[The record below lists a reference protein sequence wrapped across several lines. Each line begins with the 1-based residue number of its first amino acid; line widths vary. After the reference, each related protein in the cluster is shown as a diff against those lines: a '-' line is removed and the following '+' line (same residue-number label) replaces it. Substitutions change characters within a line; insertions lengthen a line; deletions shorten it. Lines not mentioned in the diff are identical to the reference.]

1 MSSALPGNGQEQY
14 NKELLCKDCKH
25 SRADWLARL
34 IKASRQFSCT
44 LPESWIPPD
53 YDPVIGLTKE
63 GYFQSAV
70 TMRSPWNKTC
80 GAAATKWL
88 PRKKKHLFLMLRK
101 VHFMSDSRTVTSTQ
115 ARKSLLR
122 AFRAKRPLF
131 LWGPPGIGKSEL
143 VEGITEE
150 LGGLMIDLRL
160 GQMEPTDI
168 RGIPFYNKELGKM
181 DWAPP
186 IELPDEEMAKDYPI
200 VVLFLDELNSAAP
213 SVQAAAYQLILNRRI
228 GKYRLPKNVVLVAA
242 GNRESD
248 KGVTYRMP
256 TPLANR
262 FIHQE
267 MKVDFASYQ
276 TWAVQNNIHKDV
288 VGYLS
293 FAKQDLYDFDSKSSS
308 RAFATPRTWTFVSEL
323 LDEDDGD
330 ADTLTNLIAGTVGE
344 GLAVKFMAHR
354 KISARLPNPEDIL
367 SGKVTTLDVKEVSA
381 MYSLVISMCY
391 ELKDAVARKIP
402 DKEFHAM
409 SDNFLGYMMKNFE
422 TELTVMGARIALT
435 TYNLPFQP
443 TKLKNFDEFHQR
455 FGKYILQASA

>member
-1 MSSALPGNGQEQY
+1 MSE
-14 NKELLCKDCKH
+14 
-25 SRADWLARL
+25 
-34 IKASRQFSCT
+34 
-44 LPESWIPPD
+44 
-53 YDPVIGLTKE
+53 
-63 GYFQSAV
+63 
-70 TMRSPWNKTC
+70 
-80 GAAATKWL
+80 
-88 PRKKKHLFLMLRK
+88 
-101 VHFMSDSRTVTSTQ
+101 SRTVTALQ
-115 ARKSLLR
+115 ARKSLLK
-122 AFRAKRPLF
+122 AFEVKRPLF

-143 VEGITEE
+143 VEGITAE

-168 RGIPFYNKELGKM
+168 RGIPFYNKDLGKM

-186 IELPDEEMAKDYPI
+186 VELPDEEIASQYPI
-200 VVLFLDELNSAAP
+200 VVLFLDELNSAPA
-213 SVQAAAYQLILNRRI
+213 SVQSAAYQLILNRRV
-228 GKYRLPKNVVLVAA
+228 GKYRLPDNVVMVAA

-276 TWAVQNNIHKDV
+276 EWAVMNKIHKDV

-308 RAFATPRTWTFVSEL
+308 RAFATPRSWTFVSQL
-323 LDEDDGD
+323 LNDESTDDE
-330 ADTLTNLIAGTVGE
+330 TLTNLIAGTVGE
-344 GLAVKFMAHR
+344 GLAVKFMSHR
-354 KISARLPNPEDIL
+354 KVASRMPNPKDIL
-367 SGKVTTLDVKEVSA
+367 EGKVKDLQVKEVSA

-391 ELKDAVARKIP
+391 ELKAAVETKVE
-402 DKEFHAM
+402 DKKFHEMA
-409 SDNFLGYMMKNFE
+409 DNFLGYMMKNFE

-435 TYNLPFQP
+435 TYDLPFLP

>member
-1 MSSALPGNGQEQY
+1 
-14 NKELLCKDCKH
+14 
-25 SRADWLARL
+25 
-34 IKASRQFSCT
+34 
-44 LPESWIPPD
+44 
-53 YDPVIGLTKE
+53 
-63 GYFQSAV
+63 
-70 TMRSPWNKTC
+70 
-80 GAAATKWL
+80 
-88 PRKKKHLFLMLRK
+88 
-101 VHFMSDSRTVTSTQ
+101 MSDSRTVTATQ
-115 ARKSLLR
+115 ARKSLLK
-122 AFRAKRPLF
+122 AFRVKRPLF

-143 VEGITEE
+143 VEGITND
-150 LGGLMIDLRL
+150 LGGLLIDLRL

-168 RGIPFYNKELGKM
+168 RGIPFYNKDIGKM

-186 IELPDEEMAKDYPI
+186 IELPDEAMAKDYPI

-228 GKYRLPKNVVLVAA
+228 GKYRLPNNVVMVAG

-262 FIHQE
+262 FLHQE
-267 MKVDFASYQ
+267 MKVDFASWQ
-276 TWAVQNNIHKDV
+276 TWAVENKIHPEV

-323 LDEDDGD
+323 LAEDDGD
-330 ADTLTNLIAGTVGE
+330 NDTLTNLIAGTVGE

-354 KISARLPNPEDIL
+354 KVSGRMPNPADIL
-367 SGKVTTLDVKEVSA
+367 SGKVTTLDIKEVSA

-391 ELKDAVARKIP
+391 ELKAAVENKVES
-402 DKEFHAM
+402 KKFHEMA
-409 SDNFLGYMMKNFE
+409 DNFLGYMMKNFE

-435 TYNLPFQP
+435 TYDLPFLP
-443 TKLKNFDEFHQR
+443 TKLKNFDEFHSR

>member
-1 MSSALPGNGQEQY
+1 
-14 NKELLCKDCKH
+14 
-25 SRADWLARL
+25 
-34 IKASRQFSCT
+34 
-44 LPESWIPPD
+44 
-53 YDPVIGLTKE
+53 
-63 GYFQSAV
+63 
-70 TMRSPWNKTC
+70 
-80 GAAATKWL
+80 
-88 PRKKKHLFLMLRK
+88 
-101 VHFMSDSRTVTSTQ
+101 MSDTRTVTSAQ
-115 ARKSLLR
+115 ARKCLLK
-122 AFRAKRPLF
+122 AFRVKRPLF

-143 VEGITEE
+143 VEGITKD

-168 RGIPFYNKELGKM
+168 RGIPFYNKDIGKM

-186 IELPDEEMAKDYPI
+186 VELPDEEMAKDYPI

-213 SVQAAAYQLILNRRI
+213 SVQSAAYQLILNRRI
-228 GKYRLPKNVVLVAA
+228 GKYHLPKNVVIVAA

-262 FIHQE
+262 FLHQE
-267 MKVDFASYQ
+267 MKVDFNSWQ
-276 TWAVQNNIHKDV
+276 EWAVNAKIHKDV

-323 LDEDDGD
+323 LEEDDSD
-330 ADTLTNLIAGTVGE
+330 DTTLTDLIAGTVGE

-354 KISARLPNPEDIL
+354 KVAGRMPNPADIL
-367 SGKVTTLDVKEVSA
+367 SGKIKDLNVKEVSA

-391 ELKDAVARKIP
+391 ELKSASEAKMDS
-402 DKEFHAM
+402 KEFHGM
-409 SDNFLGYMMKNFE
+409 CDNFLAYMMKNFE

-435 TYNLPFQP
+435 TYNLNMMP
-443 TKLKNFDEFHQR
+443 TKLKNFDEFHSR
-455 FGKYILQASA
+455 FGKYILSAQA

>member
-1 MSSALPGNGQEQY
+1 MSE
-14 NKELLCKDCKH
+14 
-25 SRADWLARL
+25 
-34 IKASRQFSCT
+34 
-44 LPESWIPPD
+44 
-53 YDPVIGLTKE
+53 
-63 GYFQSAV
+63 
-70 TMRSPWNKTC
+70 
-80 GAAATKWL
+80 
-88 PRKKKHLFLMLRK
+88 
-101 VHFMSDSRTVTSTQ
+101 SRTVNSIQ
-115 ARKSLLR
+115 ARKALLQ
-122 AFRAKRPLF
+122 AFKVQRPVF

-150 LGGLMIDLRL
+150 LDGLMIDLRL

-168 RGIPFYNKELGKM
+168 RGIPFYNKEIGKM

-186 IELPDEEMAKDYPI
+186 IDLPDEETASQYPV

-213 SVQAAAYQLILNRRI
+213 SVQAAAYQLILNRRV
-228 GKYRLPKNVVLVAA
+228 GKYRLPKNVVMVAA

-262 FIHQE
+262 FIHLE
-267 MKVDFASYQ
+267 MKTDFAAYQ
-276 TWAVQNNIHKDV
+276 IWAVQNKIHQDV

-323 LDEDDGD
+323 LQNDDGD
-330 ADTLTNLIAGTVGE
+330 DETLTNLIAGTVGE

-354 KISARLPNPEDIL
+354 KFSSRLPRPEDIL
-367 SGKVTTLDVKEVSA
+367 AGKVHELEIKEVSA

-409 SDNFLGYMMKNFE
+409 ADNFFGYMMKNFE
-422 TELTVMGARIALT
+422 TELVVMGARIALT

-443 TKLKNFDEFHQR
+443 TKLKNFDQFHQKY
-455 FGKYILQASA
+455 GKYILQASA